1 MALDLIARLQSLIAA
16 DTQRM
21 HVLRLVRELDLPDC
35 WVAAG
40 FVRSC
45 VWDALHQRSPSPLPN
60 DIDVIWFDQ
69 LNPSEERDVALEAI
83 LQTQDCTL
91 GWSVKNQAR
100 MHERNADLPYATAS
114 DAMRYWPETATAV
127 GIRLDRQANIEVSAP
142 LGLHDVFE
150 LIVRPTDRFLAGK
163 QAVYIDRVASKN
175 WQVIWP
181 NLRIA
186 HPDESKEAKFASHQ
200 KACQDAASADPDPWR
215 GR

>member
-1 MALDLIARLQSLIAA
+1 MALDLLARLQSLIAA

-60 DIDVIWFDQ
+60 DIDVIWFDP
-69 LNPSEERDVALEAI
+69 LNASEERDAVLEAT

-114 DAMRYWPETATAV
+114 DAMRNWPETATAV

-142 LGLHDVFE
+142 LGLHDLFE

-163 QAVYIDRVASKN
+163 QALYVDRVGSKN

-186 HPDESKEAKFASHQ
+186 QPYEPKETKFVSHQ
-200 KACQDAASADPDPWR
+200 KTCQDAGAADPDPWP
-215 GR
+215 GQ

>member
-1 MALDLIARLQSLIAA
+1 MDLLARLQSMIAA

-21 HVLRLVRELDLPDC
+21 HVLRLVRELHLPDC

-45 VWDALHQRSPSPLPN
+45 VWDYLHQRSSSPLSN
-60 DIDVIWFDQ
+60 DIDVIWFDP
-69 LNPSEERDVALEAI
+69 LNATQERDVVLEKM
-83 LQTQDCTL
+83 LQTQDSTL

-127 GIRLDRQANIEVSAP
+127 GIRLDGRANIEVSAP
-142 LGLHDVFE
+142 LGLNDLFE

-163 QAVYIDRVASKN
+163 QAMYVDRIHSKN

-181 NLRIA
+181 KLSIET
-186 HPDESKEAKFASHQ
+186 PY
-200 KACQDAASADPDPWR
+200 
-215 GR
+215 